1 LLDEA
6 EIKADQRSLT
16 ELYLEKGYWNSQVDS
31 QIIRKE
37 GERSVSVV
45 FTIVENEKRKI
56 SKINFEGNENISD
69 KILLKEMETAPWRF
83 WRFWSKRSRY
93 RPAILEEDLNNL
105 RSAYRDQGFLDVAIE
120 QSGVK
125 IMPSGKGSL
134 DIVINVIEGE
144 RSYFGKFQ

>member
-1 LLDEA
+1 
-6 EIKADQRSLT
+6 
-16 ELYLEKGYWNSQVDS
+16 
-31 QIIRKE
+31 
-37 GERSVSVV
+37 
-45 FTIVENEKRKI
+45 
-56 SKINFEGNENISD
+56 
-69 KILLKEMETAPWRF
+69 METAPWRF

-134 DIVINVIEGE
+134 DIVINLSGSSILFVRFKISSIFLFSFILNIIKTSSIFFLDYHG
-144 RSYFGKFQ
+144 S